1 MQRITGLITILFLF
15 SFSAFS
21 QQVNLSGSITDSNQ
35 NAPVY
40 NSVVALLTR

>member
-1 MQRITGLITILFLF
+1 MQRITGLITILL

-35 NAPVY
+35 NAPY